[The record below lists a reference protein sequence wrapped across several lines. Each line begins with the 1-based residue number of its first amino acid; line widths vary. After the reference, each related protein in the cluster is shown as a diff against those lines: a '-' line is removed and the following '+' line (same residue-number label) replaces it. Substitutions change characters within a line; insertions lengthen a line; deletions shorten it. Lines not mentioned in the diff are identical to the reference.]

1 MSDRKLSWGP
11 LPEPWRTYLR
21 TLWMQESVESV
32 WEVFCACCLEEGP
45 LDRAWLTVRSG
56 SILERWA
63 WTPRTPALRE
73 RLKIFRFSCLGEAA
87 PVQLDGR
94 NLKGIWRETELVVQV
109 DVSWAESPAGGEG
122 WLDRTAL
129 FLQVVSARLGLIAA
143 RRFSARNR
151 DDITRLY
158 NQNYLKWS
166 IEQEIARCDRYGGE
180 LVVVF
185 FDLDN
190 LREVNAQHGHLV
202 GTEVLR
208 QVADILREGVR
219 QVDLAARFGGDE
231 FVLLLP
237 NTSSNA
243 AVAVCHRL
251 LRQVREH
258 EFLTDQGKEIRM
270 TGSFGIARYPGDGQN
285 ADELIAAADAAMYL
299 VKRGGKD
306 NVMIFQGD
314 Q

>member
-1 MSDRKLSWGP
+1 MPWGP
-11 LPEPWRTYLR
+11 LPGCWRTYLQR
-21 TLWMQESVESV
+21 LWSQESVDSV
-32 WEVFCACCLEEGP
+32 WEVFCSCCEAEGP

-56 SILERWA
+56 SILERWT
-63 WTPRTPALRE
+63 WTPQTPALRE
-73 RLKIFRFSCLGEAA
+73 RLKLFRFSESGETAS
-87 PVQLDGR
+87 VHWEGR
-94 NLKGIWRETELVVQV
+94 SLKATWREPELAIQV
-109 DVSWAESPAGGEG
+109 DVGWGEQPSDAEG
-122 WLDRTAL
+122 WSDRALL

-166 IEQEIARCDRYGGE
+166 IEHEIARCDRYGGE

-190 LREVNAQHGHLV
+190 LREVNARHGHLV

-231 FVLLLP
+231 FVMLLP
-237 NTSSNA
+237 NTSGNA

-251 LRQVREH
+251 LRQVRAH
-258 EFLTDQGKEIRM
+258 EFLKEQGKDIRM
-270 TGSFGIARYPGDGQN
+270 TGSFGIARYPGHGQN
-285 ADELIAAADAAMYL
+285 ADDLIAAADEAMYQ
-299 VKRGGKD
+299 VKKGGKD